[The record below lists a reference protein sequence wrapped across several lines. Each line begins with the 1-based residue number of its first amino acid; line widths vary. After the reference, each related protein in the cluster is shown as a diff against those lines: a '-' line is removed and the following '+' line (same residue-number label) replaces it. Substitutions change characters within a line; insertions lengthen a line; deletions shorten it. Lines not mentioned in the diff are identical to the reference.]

1 MKNIFIL
8 ISIFLSS
15 QLYAQEI
22 GRFTLQMDEE
32 FISMPVAIPLDHFN
46 YNVDVGSLTLYEV
59 STSKEEFVPSQLETG
74 HNSKLLFILK
84 SVVPKKTNRTFIIKL
99 AKEEQAQKLANKIN
113 RTRKDLIIG
122 TDDKP
127 VLNYRYATTYPPE
140 GFSELFKRS
149 GFIHPLYSPGGQV
162 LTRIQAPDHYH
173 HYGIWAPWT
182 RTTIDGRAVDFWN
195 LAAGEGTV
203 QYANTLS
210 EVSGEIYSG
219 FKVLQEHIDFG
230 GKGPDK
236 VAMNELLDL
245 RVWNVDEKVN
255 VIDYTSTFNT
265 SLANGIMLD
274 AYPYGGGLGYRAI
287 EKWTKDN
294 SSVLTSEGKTRIDA
308 DGSRARW
315 CIVEGESDV
324 QEGRSGIL
332 FLSHPSNRM
341 HPEPMRV
348 WPIDA
353 NGGRGDMYFEFTPI
367 RYEAWEFK
375 PLRDYTL
382 KYRMIVFDGE
392 MNKETAEKYWRSFA
406 KYPIIS
412 VL

>member
-8 ISIFLSS
+8 LTIFLSS

-22 GRFTLQMDEE
+22 GRFTLQMDDEY
-32 FISMPVAIPLDHFN
+32 ISMPVAIPLDQFN
-46 YNVDVGSLTLYEV
+46 YNVDEGSLALYEV
-59 STSKEEFVPSQLETG
+59 STSKEVYVPSQLEAG

-84 SVVPKKTNRTFIIKL
+84 NVVPKKTNRTFIIKL
-99 AKEEQAQKLANKIN
+99 EKEEQTQKLANKIN
-113 RTRKDLIIG
+113 KTRKDLIIS

-140 GFSELFKRS
+140 GVSELFKRS

-195 LAAGEGTV
+195 LASGEGTV

-210 EVSGEIYSG
+210 EVSGEVFSG

-230 GKGPDK
+230 GKGPDR
-236 VAMNELLDL
+236 VAMNELLDV

-255 VIDYTSTFNT
+255 VVDYTSTFNT

-274 AYPYGGGLGYRAI
+274 AYRYGGGLGYRAI

-294 SSVLTSEGKTRIDA
+294 SSVLTSEGKARIDA

-353 NGGRGDMYFEFTPI
+353 NEGRGDMYFEFTPI

-375 PLRDYTL
+375 PLQDYTL
-382 KYRMIVFDGE
+382 KYRMIIFDGE
-392 MNKETAEKYWRSFA
+392 MNKETAEKYWRSFS
-406 KYPIIS
+406 KSPIMS
-412 VL
+412 PL